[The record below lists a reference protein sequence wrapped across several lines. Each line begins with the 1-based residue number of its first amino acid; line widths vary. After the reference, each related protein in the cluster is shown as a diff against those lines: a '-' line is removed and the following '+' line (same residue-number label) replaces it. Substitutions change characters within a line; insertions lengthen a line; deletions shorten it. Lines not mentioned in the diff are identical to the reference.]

1 MKALKLLFLALTVIS
16 ASAVL
21 TAAQVNMDR
30 PGVPRST
37 ANIAAEEDNA
47 VIDEIFSPITARLN
61 LSASQKFRIANIAT
75 ATMIQAEPLF
85 QQLDDL
91 EDQLSQA
98 AFTGQLEESTIKQVS
113 EKQAEVL
120 SQIVAMKARAKMSFY
135 RLLTADQRA
144 VVADQFRSRAGEGSL
159 GSISN

>member
-144 VVADQFRSRAGEGSL
+144 VVADQFRSRAGEGNL